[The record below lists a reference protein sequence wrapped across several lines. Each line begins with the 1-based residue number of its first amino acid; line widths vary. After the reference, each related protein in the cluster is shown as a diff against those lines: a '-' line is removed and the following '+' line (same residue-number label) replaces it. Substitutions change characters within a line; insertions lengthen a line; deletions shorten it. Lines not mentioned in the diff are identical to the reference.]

1 MLGEGQRGGAVSVPQ
16 PMVTAVCTN
25 EDCPAYGAE
34 DRVLAWVEF
43 GQYDVMV
50 DEDAWCPECHIER
63 EIRR

>member
-1 MLGEGQRGGAVSVPQ
+1 VSVPQ